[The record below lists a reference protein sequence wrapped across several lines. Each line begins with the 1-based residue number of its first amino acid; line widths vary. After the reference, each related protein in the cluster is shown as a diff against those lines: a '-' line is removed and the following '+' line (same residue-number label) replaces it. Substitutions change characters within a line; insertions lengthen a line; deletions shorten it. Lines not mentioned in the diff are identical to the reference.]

1 MPYPMFA
8 RLFGPDDDQILVTL
22 DHDTDSGLPQLTFR
36 WAVPADCFYQ
46 PSVVV
51 TFGGDEPDGLSAS
64 EVIKRREDLAMT
76 ALQGMTESAA
86 RELLDAYQKQT
97 ERIMGGDL
105 SGTSGFSATMV
116 DKAGNEITIS
126 GERDEDCD
134 DE

>member
-51 TFGGDEPDGLSAS
+51 TFGDD
-64 EVIKRREDLAMT
+64 EDLAMT

-86 RELLDAYQKQT
+86 RELRDAYQKQT